1 MFGLSFSHLILLS
14 ALALIF
20 IGPKQLP
27 EVARQIGKFLNEMKR
42 VGSDFSKTIIEARES
57 TNEAL
62 KHEPNHEPNHE
73 SGKEPKQESSHQ
85 NTIMNPEPISY
96 ADPTVHGAAAIEKAS
111 DQPTEAI
118 SAVAKQDDKLD
129 ANKAKHD

>member
-42 VGSDFSKTIIEARES
+42 VGSDFSKTIVDARES

-62 KHEPNHEPNHE
+62 T
-73 SGKEPKQESSHQ
+73 QE
-85 NTIMNPEPISY
+85 NKIINPEPISY
-96 ADPTVHGAAAIEKAS
+96 VDPTIDPNGHSVKAS
-111 DQPTEAI
+111 EPEKSVEVTQHESTIDP
-118 SAVAKQDDKLD
+118 
-129 ANKAKHD
+129 NKVKHD

>member
-42 VGSDFSKTIIEARES
+42 VGSDFSKTIVDARES
-57 TNEAL
+57 TNDAL
-62 KHEPNHEPNHE
+62 K
-73 SGKEPKQESSHQ
+73 QE
-85 NTIMNPEPISY
+85 NKIMNPEPISY
-96 ADPTVHGAAAIEKAS
+96 VDPSIDPKGHSSLPESAQVEKSVELA
-111 DQPTEAI
+111 QH
-118 SAVAKQDDKLD
+118 DKSPD
-129 ANKAKHD
+129 PNKVKHD

>member
-42 VGSDFSKTIIEARES
+42 VGSDFSKTIVDARES
-57 TNEAL
+57 TNDAL
-62 KHEPNHEPNHE
+62 K
-73 SGKEPKQESSHQ
+73 QE
-85 NTIMNPEPISY
+85 NKIINPEPISY
-96 ADPTVHGAAAIEKAS
+96 LDPTIDPKGHTPVNLSVNLPAQGPVHLTGPESLQPEKAVDLAQQENS
-111 DQPTEAI
+111 
-118 SAVAKQDDKLD
+118 LD
-129 ANKAKHD
+129 PNKVKHD